1 MLYIMNSPILT
12 APGKYVY
19 ELIDIE
25 RARRLLKE
33 PFESA
38 IGHEA
43 TAQFMSRL
51 LGVEIP
57 VNRVSIAMRPGD
69 VAVIFRVKQRLEEG
83 RVLTEEELRNTSYEI
98 GLLRREE

>member
-1 MLYIMNSPILT
+1 MIYVMNSPILT

-19 ELIDIE
+19 EQIDIE

-43 TAQFMSRL
+43 TARFLSRL
-51 LGVEIP
+51 VGVKVP
-57 VNRVSIAMRPGD
+57 ANRVSIAMRPGD
-69 VAVIFRVKQRLEEG
+69 CAIIFRVQRRLEEG

>member
-19 ELIDIE
+19 ERIDIE
-25 RARRLLKE
+25 RARQLLKE

-57 VNRVSIAMRPGD
+57 VNRVSIAKRPGD

-83 RVLTEEELRNTSYEI
+83 EVLTEEELRNTPYEI
-98 GLLRREE
+98 GLLKREE

>member
-12 APGKYVY
+12 APGRYAY

-43 TAQFMSRL
+43 TARFLSRL
-51 LGVEIP
+51 VGVKIP
-57 VNRVSIAMRPGD
+57 TQRISIAMRPGD
-69 VAVIFRVKQRLEEG
+69 CAIIFRVKQRLEEG
-83 RVLTEEELRNTSYEI
+83 EVLTEEELRNTPYEI

>member
-1 MLYIMNSPILT
+1 MIYVMNSPILT
-12 APGKYVY
+12 APGRYVY
-19 ELIDIE
+19 ERIDIE

-69 VAVIFRVKQRLEEG
+69 VAVIFRVSKRLEEG
-83 RVLTEEELRNTSYEI
+83 KVLTEGELRNTSYEI

>member
-1 MLYIMNSPILT
+1 MIYVMNSPILT
-12 APGKYVY
+12 APGKYAY

-43 TAQFMSRL
+43 AARFLSKL
-51 LGVEIP
+51 IGVEVPTQRI
-57 VNRVSIAMRPGD
+57 SIAMRPGD
-69 VAVIFRVKQRLEEG
+69 VAVIFRVKQR
-83 RVLTEEELRNTSYEI
+83 
-98 GLLRREE
+98 

>member
-1 MLYIMNSPILT
+1 MIYVMNSPILT

-19 ELIDIE
+19 EQIDIE

-83 RVLTEEELRNTSYEI
+83 KVLTEGELRKVPYEI
-98 GLLRREE
+98 GLLKREE

>member
-1 MLYIMNSPILT
+1 MIYVMNSPILT

-19 ELIDIE
+19 ERIDIE
-25 RARRLLKE
+25 RARQLLRNQ
-33 PFESA
+33 FESA

-43 TAQFMSRL
+43 TARFLSKL
-51 LGVEIP
+51 IGVEVP
-57 VNRVSIAMRPGD
+57 ANRVSIAMRPGD

-83 RVLTEEELRNTSYEI
+83 KVLTEEEMQKVPYEI